1 MDGIGPMAGTPWDAM
16 AMRLLHAGVAGD
28 IQRLNQV
35 RQLAQELGQGGAEDY
50 TRALWQARQHAMDL
64 ARMQEAQS
72 VRPFLLSALQQAAA
86 PWRATTPARPESWA
100 ERERRRATIARFMR
114 PAGGDWARASEMA
127 RQYAPEMFA
136 NEPLASVY
144 TPEARMAL
152 MSQMA
157 HEADVE
163 KARKLGL
170 GQIVG
175 AWGPAQTQAGA
186 MLTEALMRAPYEAAF
201 QAAQIR
207 PTAYSVAGTP
217 LAQALMQAGVSRAA
231 VVLPTYA
238 QQAQEAM
245 KNRLGYMA
253 EMTRTMVNEGA
264 IRRALLQTLIQTGGA
279 KALSDPLVSSLV
291 AQEYGMPSAAVLP
304 GIMYPK

>member
-1 MDGIGPMAGTPWDAM
+1 
-16 AMRLLHAGVAGD
+16 
-28 IQRLNQV
+28 
-35 RQLAQELGQGGAEDY
+35 
-50 TRALWQARQHAMDL
+50 
-64 ARMQEAQS
+64 
-72 VRPFLLSALQQAAA
+72 
-86 PWRATTPARPESWA
+86 
-100 ERERRRATIARFMR
+100 
-114 PAGGDWARASEMA
+114 MA